1 MAHRGDR
8 PSQFSCLFTY
18 AASMCRQQEPDADA
32 SGWDVRRS
40 RIRRSSD
47 MSGAEGASLQPIV
60 RSISAAAA
68 TREAGIHAQA
78 EAGGDPDERL

>member
-18 AASMCRQQEPDADA
+18 AGRQQEPDADA